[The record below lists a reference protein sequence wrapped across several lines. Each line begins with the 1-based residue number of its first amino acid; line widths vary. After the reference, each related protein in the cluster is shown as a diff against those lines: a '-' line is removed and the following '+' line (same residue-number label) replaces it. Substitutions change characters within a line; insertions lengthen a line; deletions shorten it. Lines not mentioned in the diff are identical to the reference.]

1 LDQCDTEKYMS
12 NPVERV
18 DITTGDRA
26 EHLARGLKSIRD
38 GYVIVVPLEH
48 GYVYACDAFSHF
60 AVRAMHV
67 LRGDGLGVVAQV
79 IIPNAKTAQG
89 LSRSMRDDVQDIT
102 NAFWPGLL
110 SINVKPQVGL
120 AWDLGDSGRLDQI
133 SLRMPQE
140 GFVLELLQKSGPLA
154 IAGITNNTL
163 PTLLDVERFEN
174 PGVDVIFDGG
184 HLLAGPRST
193 VINVSDNGMELI
205 REGAISRE
213 SLQKLSPDNFA

>member
-1 LDQCDTEKYMS
+1 MS

-18 DITTGDRA
+18 EIANGDRA
-26 EHLARGLKSIRD
+26 DHLARGLKSIRD
-38 GYVIVVPLEH
+38 GYVIVLPLEH

-67 LRGDGLGVVAQV
+67 LRGVALGVIAQV
-79 IIPNAKTAQG
+79 IIPTAKTAQG
-89 LSRSMRDDVQDIT
+89 LSRSMRDDVQEIT
-102 NAFWPGLL
+102 NTFWPGLL

-120 AWDLGDSGRLDQI
+120 AWDLGDAQRLDLI

-140 GFVLELLQKSGPLA
+140 GFVMELMQKSGPLA
-154 IAGITNNTL
+154 IASITSNGL

-174 PGVDVIFDGG
+174 SGVDVIFDGG
-184 HLLAGPRST
+184 HLPAGPRTT
-193 VINVSDNGMELI
+193 VINVSDDGMELI

-213 SLQKLSPDNFA
+213 SLGKVSPDNFA

>member
-1 LDQCDTEKYMS
+1 MS
-12 NPVERV
+12 TPVEKV
-18 DITTGDRA
+18 DITNGDRA
-26 EHLARGLKSIRD
+26 DHLARGLKSIRD

-67 LRGDGLGVVAQV
+67 LRGDALGVVSQV
-79 IIPNAKTAQG
+79 IIPTAKTAQG
-89 LSRSMRDDVQDIT
+89 LSRSMRDDVQQIT
-102 NAFWPGLL
+102 NTFWPGLL

-120 AWDLGDSGRLDQI
+120 AWDLGDAQRLDLI

-140 GFVLELLQKSGPLA
+140 GFVLDLMQKSGPLA
-154 IAGITNNTL
+154 IASITSNGL

-174 PGVDVIFDGG
+174 SGVDVIFDGG
-184 HLLAGPRST
+184 HLPAGPRTT
-193 VINVSDNGMELI
+193 VLNVSDDGIELI

-213 SLQKLSPDNFA
+213 SLRKVSPDNFA

>member
-1 LDQCDTEKYMS
+1 MS
-12 NPVERV
+12 NSVEIV
-18 DITTGDRA
+18 DITVGDRA
-26 EHLARGLKSIRD
+26 DHLARGLKSIRD

-67 LRGDGLGVVAQV
+67 LRGDALGVVAQV
-79 IIPNAKTAQG
+79 IIPTAKTAQG
-89 LSRSMRDDVQDIT
+89 LSRSMREDVQALT

-120 AWDLGDSGRLDQI
+120 AWDLGDSQRLDQI
-133 SLRMPQE
+133 SLRMPQD
-140 GFVLELLQKSGPLA
+140 GFVSELMQKSGPLA
-154 IAGITNNTL
+154 IASITSNGL

-174 PGVDVIFDGG
+174 PGVDVIFDAG
-184 HLLAGPRST
+184 HLPAGPRST
-193 VINVSDNGMELI
+193 VINVSDDGMQLV

-213 SLQKLSPDNFA
+213 SLQKVSPDNFGK

>member
-1 LDQCDTEKYMS
+1 MNNNVEK
-12 NPVERV
+12 V
-18 DITTGDRA
+18 DITSGDNS
-26 EHLARGLKSIRD
+26 EHLARALKSIRD

-67 LRGDGLGVVAQV
+67 LRGDALGVVAQV

-140 GFVLELLQKSGPLA
+140 GFVLELMQKSGPLA
-154 IAGITNNTL
+154 IASITSNGL

-174 PGVDVIFDGG
+174 SGVDVIFDGG
-184 HLLAGPRST
+184 HLPAGARTT
-193 VINVSDNGMELI
+193 VINVSDDGIELV

-213 SLQKLSPDNFA
+213 SLQKVSPDNFGKAD

>member
-1 LDQCDTEKYMS
+1 MSTPIEK
-12 NPVERV
+12 V
-18 DITTGDRA
+18 DITNGDRA
-26 EHLARGLKSIRD
+26 DHLARGLKSIRD

-67 LRGDGLGVVAQV
+67 LRGDALGVVSQV
-79 IIPNAKTAQG
+79 IIPTAKTAQG
-89 LSRSMRDDVQDIT
+89 LSRSMRDDVEQIT
-102 NAFWPGLL
+102 NTFWPGLL

-120 AWDLGDSGRLDQI
+120 AWDLGDAQRLDLI

-140 GFVLELLQKSGPLA
+140 GFVLDLMQKSGPLA
-154 IAGITNNTL
+154 IASITSNGL

-174 PGVDVIFDGG
+174 SGVDVIFDGG
-184 HLLAGPRST
+184 HLPAGPRTT
-193 VINVSDNGMELI
+193 VLNVSDDGIELI

-213 SLQKLSPDNFA
+213 SLRKVSPDNFA

>member
-1 LDQCDTEKYMS
+1 MS

-18 DITTGDRA
+18 DITTGDRS

-110 SINVKPQVGL
+110 SVNVKPQVGL

-140 GFVLELLQKSGPLA
+140 GFVLDLLQKSGPLA
-154 IAGITNNTL
+154 IAGITNNAL

-193 VINVSDNGMELI
+193 VINVSDDGMELI

>member
-1 LDQCDTEKYMS
+1 MS
-12 NPVERV
+12 NSVERV
-18 DITTGDRA
+18 DITVGDRA
-26 EHLARGLKSIRD
+26 DHLARGLKSIRD

-67 LRGDGLGVVAQV
+67 LRGNALGVVAQV
-79 IIPNAKTAQG
+79 IIPTAKTAQG
-89 LSRSMRDDVQDIT
+89 LSRSMREDVQVLT

-120 AWDLGDSGRLDQI
+120 AWDLGDAQRLDLI

-140 GFVLELLQKSGPLA
+140 GFVLELMQKSGPLA
-154 IAGITNNTL
+154 IASITSNGL

-184 HLLAGPRST
+184 HLPAGPRST
-193 VINVSDNGMELI
+193 VINVSDDGMELV

-213 SLQKLSPDNFA
+213 SLQKVSPDNFRK

>member
-1 LDQCDTEKYMS
+1 MS

-18 DITTGDRA
+18 DITTGDRS

-79 IIPNAKTAQG
+79 IIPNVKTAQG

-110 SINVKPQVGL
+110 SVNVKPQVGL

-140 GFVLELLQKSGPLA
+140 GFVLDLLQKSGPLA
-154 IAGITNNTL
+154 IAGITNNAL

-193 VINVSDNGMELI
+193 VINVSDDGIELI

>member
-1 LDQCDTEKYMS
+1 MS

-18 DITTGDRA
+18 DITTGDPA

-67 LRGDGLGVVAQV
+67 LRGDALGVVSQV
-79 IIPNAKTAQG
+79 IISTAKTAQG
-89 LSRSMRDDVQDIT
+89 LSRSMRDDVQKIT
-102 NAFWPGLL
+102 DAFWPGLL
-110 SINVKPQVGL
+110 SVNVKPQVGL
-120 AWDLGDSGRLDQI
+120 AWDLGDSQRLDLI
-133 SLRMPQE
+133 SLRVPQE
-140 GFVLELLQKSGPLA
+140 GFVLDLMQKSGPLA
-154 IAGITNNTL
+154 IASITNNGL

-184 HLLAGPRST
+184 HLPVGPRST
-193 VINVSDNGMELI
+193 VINVSDDGMELI

-213 SLQKLSPDNFA
+213 SLRKVSPDNFA

>member
-1 LDQCDTEKYMS
+1 MS

-110 SINVKPQVGL
+110 SVNVKPQVGL

-154 IAGITNNTL
+154 IAGITNNAL

-174 PGVDVIFDGG
+174 PGADVIFDGG

-193 VINVSDNGMELI
+193 VINVSDDGMELI

>member
-1 LDQCDTEKYMS
+1 MS

-18 DITTGDRA
+18 DITTGDRS

-79 IIPNAKTAQG
+79 IIPNVKTAQG

-110 SINVKPQVGL
+110 SVNVKPQVGL

-140 GFVLELLQKSGPLA
+140 GFVLDLLQKSGPLA
-154 IAGITNNTL
+154 IAGITNNAL

-193 VINVSDNGMELI
+193 VINVSDDGMELI

>member
-1 LDQCDTEKYMS
+1 MNNNVEKI
-12 NPVERV
+12 
-18 DITTGDRA
+18 DITSGDRS

-67 LRGDGLGVVAQV
+67 LRGDALGVVAQV
-79 IIPNAKTAQG
+79 IIPTAKTAQG
-89 LSRSMRDDVQDIT
+89 LSRSMRAEVQELT

-110 SINVKPQVGL
+110 SLNVKPQMGL
-120 AWDLGDSGRLDQI
+120 AWDLGDSQRLDQI
-133 SLRMPQE
+133 SLRVPQE
-140 GFVLELLQKSGPLA
+140 GFVLDLMQKSGPLA
-154 IAGITNNTL
+154 IASITSNGL

-184 HLLAGPRST
+184 NLPAGPRTT
-193 VINVSDNGMELI
+193 VINVSDDGMELV
-205 REGAISRE
+205 REGAILRE
-213 SLQKLSPDNFA
+213 SLPKSIS

>member
-1 LDQCDTEKYMS
+1 MS

-26 EHLARGLKSIRD
+26 EHLARGLESIRD

-89 LSRSMRDDVQDIT
+89 LSRSMREDVQDIT

-154 IAGITNNTL
+154 IAGVTNNAL

-174 PGVDVIFDGG
+174 LGVDVIFDGG

-193 VINVSDNGMELI
+193 VINVSDDGMELI

>member
-1 LDQCDTEKYMS
+1 MS
-12 NPVERV
+12 NASERV
-18 DITTGDRA
+18 NITSGDRA

-38 GYVIVVPLEH
+38 GYVIVLPLEH

-67 LRGDGLGVVAQV
+67 LRGDALGVVAQV
-79 IIPNAKTAQG
+79 IIPTLKTAQG
-89 LSRSMRDDVQDIT
+89 LSRSMRADVQELT
-102 NAFWPGLL
+102 NELWPGLL

-120 AWDLGDSGRLDQI
+120 AWDLGDAQRLDLI

-140 GFVLELLQKSGPLA
+140 GFALELMEKSGPLA
-154 IAGITNNTL
+154 IASITNNGL

-174 PGVDVIFDGG
+174 SGVDVIFDGG
-184 HLLAGPRST
+184 HLPAGPRTT
-193 VINVSDNGMELI
+193 VINVSDDGMELV

-213 SLQKLSPDNFA
+213 TLQKVSPDNFA

>member
-1 LDQCDTEKYMS
+1 MS

-18 DITTGDRA
+18 DITSGDPA
-26 EHLARGLKSIRD
+26 DHLARGLKSIRD
-38 GYVIVVPLEH
+38 GYVIVLPLEH

-67 LRGDGLGVVAQV
+67 LRGDALGVIAQV
-79 IIPNAKTAQG
+79 IIPTAKTAQG
-89 LSRSMRDDVQDIT
+89 LSRSMRDDVQEIMNT
-102 NAFWPGLL
+102 FWPGLL

-120 AWDLGDSGRLDQI
+120 AWDLGDAQRLDLI

-140 GFVLELLQKSGPLA
+140 GFVMELMQKSGPLA
-154 IAGITNNTL
+154 IASITSNGL

-174 PGVDVIFDGG
+174 SGVDVIFDGG
-184 HLLAGPRST
+184 HLPAGPRTT
-193 VINVSDNGMELI
+193 VINVSDDGMELI

-213 SLQKLSPDNFA
+213 SLGKVSPDNFA

>member
-1 LDQCDTEKYMS
+1 MS
-12 NPVERV
+12 NSVERV
-18 DITTGDRA
+18 DITVGNRA
-26 EHLARGLKSIRD
+26 DHLARGLKSIRD

-67 LRGDGLGVVAQV
+67 LRGDALGVVAQV
-79 IIPNAKTAQG
+79 IIPTAKTAQG
-89 LSRSMRDDVQDIT
+89 LSRSMREDVQALT

-120 AWDLGDSGRLDQI
+120 AWDLGDSQRLDQI
-133 SLRMPQE
+133 SLRMPQD
-140 GFVLELLQKSGPLA
+140 GFVSELMQKSGPLA
-154 IAGITNNTL
+154 IASITSNGL

-174 PGVDVIFDGG
+174 PGVDVIFDAG
-184 HLLAGPRST
+184 HLPAGPRST
-193 VINVSDNGMELI
+193 VINVSDDGMQLV

-213 SLQKLSPDNFA
+213 SLQKVSPDNFGK

>member
-1 LDQCDTEKYMS
+1 MS
-12 NPVERV
+12 TPVEKV
-18 DITTGDRA
+18 DITNGDRA
-26 EHLARGLKSIRD
+26 DHLARGLKSIRD

-67 LRGDGLGVVAQV
+67 LRGDALGVVSQV
-79 IIPNAKTAQG
+79 IIPTAKTAQG
-89 LSRSMRDDVQDIT
+89 LSRSMRDDVQQIT
-102 NAFWPGLL
+102 NTFWPGLL

-120 AWDLGDSGRLDQI
+120 AWDLGDAQRLDLI

-140 GFVLELLQKSGPLA
+140 GFALDLMQKSGPLA
-154 IAGITNNTL
+154 IASITSNGL

-174 PGVDVIFDGG
+174 SGVDVIFDGG
-184 HLLAGPRST
+184 HLPAGPRTT
-193 VINVSDNGMELI
+193 VLNVSDDGIELI

-213 SLQKLSPDNFA
+213 SLRKVSPDNFA

>member
-1 LDQCDTEKYMS
+1 MS

-18 DITTGDRA
+18 DITSGDPA
-26 EHLARGLKSIRD
+26 DHLARGLKSIRD
-38 GYVIVVPLEH
+38 GYVIVLPLEH

-67 LRGDGLGVVAQV
+67 LRGDALGVIAQV
-79 IIPNAKTAQG
+79 IIPTAKTAQG
-89 LSRSMRDDVQDIT
+89 LSRSMRDDVQEIT
-102 NAFWPGLL
+102 NSFWPGLL

-120 AWDLGDSGRLDQI
+120 AWDLGDAQRLDLI

-140 GFVLELLQKSGPLA
+140 GFVMELMQKSGPLA
-154 IAGITNNTL
+154 IASITSNGL

-174 PGVDVIFDGG
+174 SGVDVIFDGG
-184 HLLAGPRST
+184 HLPAGPRTT
-193 VINVSDNGMELI
+193 VINVSDDGMELI

-213 SLQKLSPDNFA
+213 SLGKVSPDNFA

>member
-1 LDQCDTEKYMS
+1 MNNAVEK
-12 NPVERV
+12 V
-18 DITTGDRA
+18 DITTGDRT
-26 EHLARGLKSIRD
+26 EHLARALKSIRD

-67 LRGDGLGVVAQV
+67 LRSDALGVVAKV
-79 IIPNAKTAQG
+79 IIPTAKTAQG
-89 LSRSMRDDVQDIT
+89 LSRSMRADVQNLTDK
-102 NAFWPGLL
+102 FWPGLL

-120 AWDLGDSGRLDQI
+120 AWDLGDAQRLDLI

-140 GFVLELLQKSGPLA
+140 GFVLELMQKSGPLA
-154 IAGITNNTL
+154 IASVTNNGL
-163 PTLLDVERFEN
+163 PTLLDVDRFEN

-184 HLLAGPRST
+184 HLPAGPRTS
-193 VINVSDNGMELI
+193 VINVSDNGMELV

-213 SLQKLSPDNFA
+213 SLQKVSPDIFDATD

>member
-1 LDQCDTEKYMS
+1 MS

-26 EHLARGLKSIRD
+26 DHLARGLISIRD

-67 LRGDGLGVVAQV
+67 LRGDALGVVSQV
-79 IIPNAKTAQG
+79 IIPTAKTAQG
-89 LSRSMRDDVQDIT
+89 LSRSMRDDVQQIT
-102 NAFWPGLL
+102 NTFWPGLL

-120 AWDLGDSGRLDQI
+120 AWDLGDAQRLDLI

-140 GFVLELLQKSGPLA
+140 GFVLDLMQKSGPLA
-154 IAGITNNTL
+154 IASITSNGL

-174 PGVDVIFDGG
+174 SGVDVIFDGG
-184 HLLAGPRST
+184 QLPAGPRTT
-193 VINVSDNGMELI
+193 VINVSDDGMDLI

-213 SLQKLSPDNFA
+213 SLRKVSPDNFA

>member
-1 LDQCDTEKYMS
+1 MS
-12 NPVERV
+12 NASEKVN
-18 DITTGDRA
+18 ITIGDRA

-38 GYVIVVPLEH
+38 GYVIVLPLEH

-67 LRGDGLGVVAQV
+67 LRGDALGVVAQV
-79 IIPNAKTAQG
+79 IIPTSKTAQG
-89 LSRSMRDDVQDIT
+89 LSRSMRADVQELT
-102 NAFWPGLL
+102 NALWPGLL

-120 AWDLGDSGRLDQI
+120 AWDLGDGQRLDLI

-140 GFVLELLQKSGPLA
+140 GFALELMEKSGPLA
-154 IAGITNNTL
+154 IASITNNGL

-174 PGVDVIFDGG
+174 SGVDVIFDGG
-184 HLLAGPRST
+184 HLPAGLRTT
-193 VINVSDNGMELI
+193 VINVSDDGMELV

-213 SLQKLSPDNFA
+213 TLQKVSPDNFA

>member
-1 LDQCDTEKYMS
+1 MNNNVEK
-12 NPVERV
+12 V
-18 DITTGDRA
+18 DITSGDKT
-26 EHLARGLKSIRD
+26 EHLARALKSIRD

-67 LRGDGLGVVAQV
+67 LRGDALGVVAQV

-89 LSRSMRDDVQDIT
+89 LSRSMRADVQELT

-110 SINVKPQVGL
+110 SLNVKPQMGL
-120 AWDLGDSGRLDQI
+120 AWDLGDSQRLDQI
-133 SLRMPQE
+133 SLRVPQE
-140 GFVLELLQKSGPLA
+140 GFVLELMQKSGPLA
-154 IAGITNNTL
+154 IASITSNGL

-174 PGVDVIFDGG
+174 PGVDVILDGG
-184 HLLAGPRST
+184 HLPAGARTT
-193 VINVSDNGMELI
+193 VINVSDDGIELV

-213 SLQKLSPDNFA
+213 SLQIVSPDNFGKAD

>member
-1 LDQCDTEKYMS
+1 MS

-26 EHLARGLKSIRD
+26 GHLARGLKSIRD
-38 GYVIVVPLEH
+38 GYVIVLPLEH

-67 LRGDGLGVVAQV
+67 LRGDALGVIAQV
-79 IIPNAKTAQG
+79 IIPTAKTAQG
-89 LSRSMRDDVQDIT
+89 LSRSMRDDVQEIT
-102 NAFWPGLL
+102 NTFWPGLL

-120 AWDLGDSGRLDQI
+120 AWDLGDAQRLDLI

-140 GFVLELLQKSGPLA
+140 GFVMELMQKSGPLA
-154 IAGITNNTL
+154 IASITSNGL

-174 PGVDVIFDGG
+174 SGVDVIFDGG
-184 HLLAGPRST
+184 HLPAGPQTT
-193 VINVSDNGMELI
+193 VINVSDDGMELI

-213 SLQKLSPDNFA
+213 SLGKVSPDNFA

>member
-1 LDQCDTEKYMS
+1 MNNAVEK
-12 NPVERV
+12 V
-18 DITTGDRA
+18 DITTGERT
-26 EHLARGLKSIRD
+26 EHLARALKSIRD

-67 LRGDGLGVVAQV
+67 LRSDALGVVAQV
-79 IIPNAKTAQG
+79 IIPTAKTAQG
-89 LSRSMRDDVQDIT
+89 LSRSMRADVQNLTD
-102 NAFWPGLL
+102 NFWPGLL

-120 AWDLGDSGRLDQI
+120 AWDLGDAQRLDLI

-140 GFVLELLQKSGPLA
+140 GFVLELMQKSGPLA
-154 IAGITNNTL
+154 IASVTNNAL
-163 PTLLDVERFEN
+163 PTLLDVDRFEN

-184 HLLAGPRST
+184 HLPAGPRTS
-193 VINVSDNGMELI
+193 VITVSDNGMELV

-213 SLQKLSPDNFA
+213 SLQKVSPDIFDATD

>member
-1 LDQCDTEKYMS
+1 MS

-18 DITTGDRA
+18 DITTGNRA
-26 EHLARGLKSIRD
+26 EHLARGLKSICD

-140 GFVLELLQKSGPLA
+140 GFVLDLLQKSGPLA
-154 IAGITNNTL
+154 IAGITNNAL

>member
-1 LDQCDTEKYMS
+1 MS

-18 DITTGDRA
+18 DITTGDRS

-110 SINVKPQVGL
+110 SVNVKPQVGL

-154 IAGITNNTL
+154 IAGVTNNAL

-193 VINVSDNGMELI
+193 VINVSDDGIELI

>member
-1 LDQCDTEKYMS
+1 MS

-38 GYVIVVPLEH
+38 GYVIVLPLEH

-67 LRGDGLGVVAQV
+67 LRGDALGVIAQV
-79 IIPNAKTAQG
+79 IIPTAKTAQG
-89 LSRSMRDDVQDIT
+89 LSRSIRDDVQEIMNT
-102 NAFWPGLL
+102 FWPGLL

-120 AWDLGDSGRLDQI
+120 AWDLGDAQRLDLI

-140 GFVLELLQKSGPLA
+140 GFVMELMQKSGPLA
-154 IAGITNNTL
+154 IASITSNGL

-174 PGVDVIFDGG
+174 SGVDVIFDGG
-184 HLLAGPRST
+184 HLPAGPRTT
-193 VINVSDNGMELI
+193 VINVSDDGMELI

-213 SLQKLSPDNFA
+213 SLGKVSPDNFA